1 MSAFQHK
8 SHLQKKPYAVFD
20 FQMAYAKTILI
31 SLYHFWNYGG
41 QSFEMDF
48 QSSFLHKLYL
58 DLDRLA
64 VFGET
69 VAFEVGDGPT

>member
-1 MSAFQHK
+1 
-8 SHLQKKPYAVFD
+8 
-20 FQMAYAKTILI
+20 
-31 SLYHFWNYGG
+31 
-41 QSFEMDF
+41 MDF

-69 VAFEVGDGPT
+69 VAFEVVVVLVGDGPT